1 MVIVDVFIAF
11 TKIISIHCHAG
22 STPGSQYQYEYP
34 PYYSGTKLNE
44 SHLENANIKYIRQ
57 LREKFNHWVEN
68 FSSVLRS
75 RNYKKTS
82 FSQCCA
88 ASNGKPFSFD
98 DGTMRSLHFD
108 HKMMQ
113 SAMWIDAPNELAFGY
128 TRCMMGFLLFNQNP
142 KQILVLGLGGGS
154 LVKYCYQYLP
164 QSNITAV
171 EIDPNVIA
179 LRKHFLIPSD
189 DHRLQIIQMD
199 AAKFVTQTE
208 QLFDVILLD
217 GFDADGL
224 VADLSTKKFYMDCK
238 QKLSSNGILVSN
250 LWGDSFDISSIIA
263 QKCLIFNNSVLW
275 CRSIDSY
282 NIISFSF
289 QSLSFTFDHQLKSI
303 AKILSQRFHLELVQ
317 IAYRL
322 ITSAKF
328 LKELTSSLFS
338 RKHHRQIHSQ
348 DIFNEID
355 EMLRA
360 HDDVPKTRSEWVALN
375 KNFNE

>member
-1 MVIVDVFIAF
+1 L
-11 TKIISIHCHAG
+11 K
-22 STPGSQYQYEYP
+22 
-34 PYYSGTKLNE
+34 
-44 SHLENANIKYIRQ
+44 Q
-57 LREKFNHWVEN
+57 LREKFNNWIEN

-75 RNYKKTS
+75 QEYKKTS
-82 FSQCCA
+82 FAQCCA
-88 ASNGKPFSFD
+88 ESNGKPFSFD
-98 DGTMRSLHFD
+98 DGIMRSLHFD

-142 KQILVLGLGGGS
+142 QRILVLGLGGGS
-154 LVKYCYQYLP
+154 LVKYCYHHLP

-199 AAKFVTQTE
+199 AAKYVTQTE

-224 VADLSTKKFYMDCK
+224 AADLSTKKFYMDCK

-250 LWGDSFDISSIIA
+250 LWGDSYDMSSIIA
-263 QKCLIFNNSVLW
+263 QKQLIFNNSVLW

-289 QSLSFTFDHQLKSI
+289 RSLPFNFDHQLKSL
-303 AKILSQRFHLELVQ
+303 AKMLSQRFHLELAQ
-317 IAYRL
+317 IADRL
-322 ITSAKF
+322 IMSAEF
-328 LKELTSSLFS
+328 LKELTSIVLS
-338 RKHHRQIHSQ
+338 RKHHRYIHPQ

-355 EMLRA
+355 VMLRA
-360 HDDVPKTRSEWVALN
+360 NDDVPRTRSEWLALN
-375 KNFNE
+375 KNAQ